1 MLPTRSVR
9 FEHNTFLIH
18 IKYSHITHNS
28 HFRAFWDSVRA
39 GLQKS
44 PPDYEHSLR
53 LIAEIKGILL
63 DLVPSGAQRAKDQI
77 NEVMDIELYKQQIE
91 NDTFN
96 LQGVVKFVVE
106 LMLGLC
112 APARDATIRSIL
124 SQSDPVEVF
133 REVTRFSCCFVK
145 LVFVFWIHDTIM
157 R

>member
-1 MLPTRSVR
+1 MELNLNP
-9 FEHNTFLIH
+9 
-18 IKYSHITHNS
+18 Y
-28 HFRAFWDSVRA
+28 FRAFWDSVRA
-39 GLQKS
+39 GLEKS

-77 NEVMDIELYKQQIE
+77 NEVMDIDLYKQQIE
-91 NDTFN
+91 NDSFN

-112 APARDATIRSIL
+112 APARDPTIRSIL

-133 REVTRFSCCFVK
+133 REVT
-145 LVFVFWIHDTIM
+145 
-157 R
+157 